1 MENENTKMDNN
12 LDNAIECY
20 KKGEFQQAID
30 IFSNILEHEEDNAE
44 IYNNMGLCY
53 AKLGNFEQA
62 EKSFTKSIKLN
73 PLIPQTYINLSDLY
87 YKSGDLSGA
96 IGVLERGSYE
106 IEDNYV
112 IAHLLA
118 RVYIEDS
125 RYDMAITEL
134 EKILDAQPENYDAY
148 YDMGR
153 VMFEMGNYEDAI
165 SNFENVIEYKEDNEF
180 LYYYLAQAYEA
191 NNEIDKAISNYLK
204 STTVNT
210 KFAMPYKK
218 LGVLFLARE
227 DFEDAIE
234 FFEDYIKLDVPDE
247 ERKNVNELIN
257 RIKSKIK
264 G

>member
-1 MENENTKMDNN
+1 MGNS
-12 LDNAIECY
+12 IEEAVECF
-20 KKGEFQQAID
+20 KKGQYQEAID
-30 IFSNILEHEEDNAE
+30 IFSNILEHSDDTAE

-53 AKLGNFEQA
+53 TKLGNFEQA
-62 EKSFTKSIKLN
+62 EKSFTKSVKLN

-87 YKSGDLSGA
+87 YKSGDLAGA

-125 RYDMAITEL
+125 RYDMAIVEL
-134 EKILDAQPENYDAY
+134 EKIIDAQPENYDAY

-153 VMFEMGNYEDAI
+153 VQFELGNYEDAI
-165 SNFENVIEYKEDNEF
+165 SNFENVIEYKENNEF

-204 STTVNT
+204 STAVNT
-210 KFAMPYKK
+210 KFPMPYKK
-218 LGVLFLARE
+218 LGILFLARE
-227 DFEDAIE
+227 DYEDAVE
-234 FFEDYIKLDVPDE
+234 FFEDYAKLDITE
-247 ERKNVNELIN
+247 EEKTNIYKLIE
-257 RIKSKIK
+257 RISQKIK
-264 G
+264 K

>member
-1 MENENTKMDNN
+1 MTDSIENKTE
-12 LDNAIECY
+12 LDKAIELF
-20 KKGEFQQAID
+20 KKGDFQESIN
-30 IFSNILEHEEDNAE
+30 IFSNILEHEDDNAE
-44 IYNNMGLCY
+44 IYNNMGLAY

-106 IEDNYV
+106 MEDNYV

-118 RVYIEDS
+118 RVYMEDS

-153 VMFEMGNYEDAI
+153 VQFELGNYEDAI

-180 LYYYLAQAYEA
+180 LYYYLGQAYEA

-204 STTVNT
+204 ATAVNT
-210 KFAMPYKK
+210 KFPMPYKK
-218 LGVLFLARE
+218 LGILFLARE

-234 FFEDYIKLDVPDE
+234 FFEDYLKLDIPEE
-247 ERKNVNELIN
+247 ERMKVNELIN
-257 RIKSKIK
+257 RIKGKLQK
-264 G
+264 

>member
-1 MENENTKMDNN
+1 MENSLNE
-12 LDNAIECY
+12 AIECY

-30 IFSNILEHEEDNAE
+30 IFSNILEHEDDNAE

-53 AKLGNFEQA
+53 TKLGNFEQA

-73 PLIPQTYINLSDLY
+73 PLIPQSYINLSDLY

-106 IEDNYV
+106 MEDNYI

-118 RVYIEDS
+118 RVYIDDS

-134 EKILDAQPENYDAY
+134 EKIIDAQPENYDAY

-153 VMFEMGNYEDAI
+153 VQFELGNYEDAI
-165 SNFENVIEYKEDNEF
+165 ANFENVIEYKENNEF

-191 NNEIDKAISNYLK
+191 NNEIDKAISNYMK
-204 STTVNT
+204 AMAVND
-210 KFAMPYKK
+210 KFTMPYKK
-218 LGVLFLARE
+218 LGILFLARE
-227 DFEDAIE
+227 DYEDAIE
-234 FFEDYIKLDVPDE
+234 FFEDYIKLNISE
-247 ERKNVNELIN
+247 EEKENVGKLIE
-257 RIKSKIK
+257 RIKGKCSKSD
-264 G
+264 

>member
-1 MENENTKMDNN
+1 MENDIES
-12 LDNAIECY
+12 AIKYFKE
-20 KKGEFQQAID
+20 GEFQQAID
-30 IFSNILEHEEDNAE
+30 IFSNILEHEDDNAE
-44 IYNNMGLCY
+44 IYNNMGLAY
-53 AKLGNFEQA
+53 SKLGKFEQA
-62 EKSFTKSIKLN
+62 EKAFTKSIKLN

-87 YKSGDLSGA
+87 YRAGDLAGA

-153 VMFEMGNYEDAI
+153 VQFELGNYEDAI
-165 SNFENVIEYKEDNEF
+165 SNFENVIEYKENNEF

-204 STTVNT
+204 ATAVNT
-210 KFAMPYKK
+210 KFPMPYKK
-218 LGVLFLARE
+218 LGILFLARE
-227 DFEDAIE
+227 EYEDAME
-234 FFEDYIKLDVPDE
+234 FFEDYIKLDIPDE
-247 ERKNVNELIN
+247 ERDNVNNLIE
-257 RIKSKIK
+257 RIKGKCVK
-264 G
+264 